1 MAPLF
6 ALGFDLDQS
15 AGRQMTRMHHV
26 STDIAKVGHDGG
38 VQGRSAAGQA
48 ADMIRNNFQNPK
60 RASFGRCT
68 ACGLRSL
75 SICGALDDADISEFE
90 RMARHVHLAPNEAL
104 FTAGEVAGAVHSMM
118 SGVVRLYKLMP
129 DGRRQVLG
137 FALPGDFLGIA
148 PSDRYSFSADAV
160 DTVSACRFPVE
171 AFTHF
176 IEERPQLLLRI
187 NEFAARELDARPG
200 ADAAAGASL
209 IGREDRVLPGRLAQ
223 SPGANRRQQGH
234 DRVAD
239 EPSGYRGLSGADD
252 RNGEP
257 YPDAVR
263 TGKLLV
269 IVRGGVRLLDQNR
282 AAALAAA

>member
-1 MAPLF
+1 
-6 ALGFDLDQS
+6 
-15 AGRQMTRMHHV
+15 
-26 STDIAKVGHDGG
+26 
-38 VQGRSAAGQA
+38 
-48 ADMIRNNFQNPK
+48 MIRNNFRNPN

-137 FALPGDFLGIA
+137 FALPGEFLGIA
-148 PSDRYSFSADAV
+148 PSDRYGFSADAV
-160 DTVSACRFPVE
+160 DNVSACRFPVE

-187 NEFAARELDARPG
+187 NEFAARELMLAQEQMLLLGRRSSEEKI
-200 ADAAAGASL
+200 ASFL
-209 IGREDRVLPGRLAQ
+209 VGWRNRLAQ
-223 SPGANRRQQGH
+223 IGDNRDIIALPMSR
-234 DRVAD
+234 
-239 EPSGYRGLSGADD
+239 SGYRGLSGADD

-257 YPDAVR
+257 NPDPVR
-263 TGKLLV
+263 TGKAADHHEGW
-269 IVRGGVRLLDQNR
+269 RPPAGPEPRRGPGGGVNIL
-282 AAALAAA
+282 